1 MGKKFIDRN
10 EKKDVELPQKK
21 RISDDGVI
29 GMVIEVVVRNY
40 KIENQGYYKG
50 RGMYRL
56 RPEML
61 ECIY

>member
-1 MGKKFIDRN
+1 MGEKFIDRN
-10 EKKDVELPQKK
+10 EKKDVALPQKK

-29 GMVIEVVVRNY
+29 GMVIEEVVRN
-40 KIENQGYYKG
+40 YKG